1 MTTPRRLSWICFLA
15 AVPALSSALAG
26 NELWSVVQGITP
38 GTQIE
43 VQIKDVKHR
52 GTLSAVTAASLSI
65 NTATAQVSLSQP
77 EIRKVKVRKRN
88 FRRRTIIGGLI
99 GLAAGIAGA
108 APFGELGRNEGTFE
122 PATAIG
128 AGAAIGLSVGASV
141 GALTALAPGYY
152 TVYESATGP

>member
-1 MTTPRRLSWICFLA
+1 MTTFRLFPWICFLA
-15 AVPALSSALAG
+15 AAPAFG
-26 NELWSVVQGITP
+26 NNELWSVVQDIAP
-38 GTQIE
+38 GTRIE
-43 VQIKDVKHR
+43 VHLKGAKHR
-52 GTLSAVTAASLSI
+52 GVLSAVTDKSLSV
-65 NTATAQVSLSQP
+65 NTGTAEVSLSQA

-122 PATAIG
+122 PATASG
-128 AGAAIGLSVGASV
+128 AGAAIGFGVGAGV

-152 TVYESATGP
+152 TVYESPSP

>member
-1 MTTPRRLSWICFLA
+1 MTTPRRLSSICFLA

-128 AGAAIGLSVGASV
+128 AGAAIGLGVGASV

>member
-128 AGAAIGLSVGASV
+128 AGAAIGLGVGAGV